1 MRSTLQDHDP
11 ELLKSIRPIN
21 CPELYEDDN
30 DVYFSRFDGSKPY
43 EPLEDVRTLR
53 EFLSRLEK
61 LCSFVRRFMTWE
73 HIVAFNVINGGLRDK
88 QQEQQAKS
96 WWNIDPDTLTANELL
111 FLICYPFFRRWGGS
125 FEVRFALSGD
135 LGKCLS
141 LYRKKLKEETEDLN
155 KTERKSEENEDHN

>member
-11 ELLKSIRPIN
+11 ELLKSMQPIN

-43 EPLEDVRTLR
+43 DPLEDVRTLR

-61 LCSFVRRFMTWE
+61 LCGFVRKFMTWE
-73 HIVAFNVINGGLRDK
+73 HIIAFNVVNGGLRSK
-88 QQEQQAKS
+88 QEEQQAES
-96 WWNIDPDTLTANELL
+96 WWDIDPETLTANELL
-111 FLICYPFFRRWGGS
+111 FLICYPFFHRWGGS

-135 LGKCLS
+135 LGKYLS
-141 LYRKKLKEETEDLN
+141 LYRKKLKEETEN
-155 KTERKSEENEDHN
+155 GNISEGG